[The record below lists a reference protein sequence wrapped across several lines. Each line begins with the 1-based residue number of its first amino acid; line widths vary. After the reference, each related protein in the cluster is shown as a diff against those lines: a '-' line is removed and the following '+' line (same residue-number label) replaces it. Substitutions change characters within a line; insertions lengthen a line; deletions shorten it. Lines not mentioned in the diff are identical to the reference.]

1 MSKPECVSEK
11 ILSLVKEDISEI
23 KTDIREIKLDVAEH
37 IARTAAS
44 EARLEVMEDL
54 VKGQLERNNQIVDKV
69 FEQSDKNQA
78 ALNRQLK
85 ISIGVFAAVA
95 TLVTALAAWLTHAAG

>member
-1 MSKPECVSEK
+1 MADNTA
-11 ILSLVKEDISEI
+11 SLREDITEI
-23 KTDIREIKLDVAEH
+23 KQDIKEIKVDLAAH
-37 IARTAAS
+37 MSRTAAS

-54 VKGQLERNNQIVDKV
+54 VKGQLERNNQIIDKV

-85 ISIGVFAAVA
+85 LSLGLFAAIA
-95 TLVTALAAWLTHAAG
+95 TLITAIGAWLNAGAPTP